1 LITTA
6 HWTRRTALL
15 LFGIAIG
22 FTVFLTVGATPASA
36 KDERQTLIHDQF
48 TLGGGESG
56 EMGGREP
63 DKASIGT
70 LWVEELGDWY
80 IVGRKGGRA
89 VELTEGWWKDASDK
103 RVNIDAE
110 TADVMVSSSIK
121 RGDGYQFFGVTAR
134 HSGPVDWLGAW
145 YEPDGWVAD
154 PEAGRTCP
162 GGQPSC
168 GAIVL
173 GAKETPPVLPPF
185 DELKRARYDWP
196 KGKTHTISLEVVGD
210 DVRVLVGKKVMI
222 EAQFSGLGDATGVGL
237 FSRGAGEAEFKDF
250 KVSGRDRPEAETTDG
265 PKKPKK

>member
-1 LITTA
+1 MITTA

-36 KDERQTLIHDQF
+36 KGERQTLIHDQF

-56 EMGGREP
+56 EIGGREP

-89 VELTEGWWKDASDK
+89 VERSPENWYGATDK
-103 RVNIDAE
+103 RVNIDAD
-110 TADVMVSSSIK
+110 TADVIVSSEIK
-121 RGDGYQFFGVTAR
+121 RGDGYQYCGVTAR
-134 HSGPVDWLGAW
+134 HSGLYDWLGAW
-145 YEPDGWVAD
+145 FD
-154 PEAGRTCP
+154 PEGWGEDCP
-162 GGQPSC
+162 GAPGDRC
-168 GAIVL
+168 GAILL
-173 GAKETPPVLPPF
+173 GAKTQSSNPNPPYHDLRRV
-185 DELKRARYDWP
+185 RYDWP

-250 KVSGRDRPEAETTDG
+250 KATGRDRLEAETTDG
-265 PKKPKK
+265 PKKPKKPKK